1 MKHVLKIFSSSQ
13 ACGWTDSLISN
24 SGINLDLGINVLG
37 DFERHSLQPG
47 GISAP
52 FCMRRGA
59 QGLLLREE
67 NQCGLEEM
75 AQAYQRTL
83 TLLGVWGHLHFLKAG
98 HKEVRRAVKSHKINQ
113 VYSGFLQG
121 E

>member
-37 DFERHSLQPG
+37 DFEPHSLQPG
-47 GISAP
+47 EVSDP

-75 AQAYQRTL
+75 AQTY
-83 TLLGVWGHLHFLKAG
+83 
-98 HKEVRRAVKSHKINQ
+98 
-113 VYSGFLQG
+113 
-121 E
+121 